1 METKEFSFYIAGFK
15 YHDGPSIIKCLDEG
29 DELFLIPEPNNPH
42 DPNAIRIYTYID
54 CQDFM
59 LGYVP
64 KNIAKDIDV
73 KKVTKAFISHVD
85 PSAEPWLM
93 VRVYVI
99 F

>member
-1 METKEFSFYIAGFK
+1 METKEFYIAGFK
-15 YHDGPSIIKCLDEG
+15 HNEGMSIINDLSRG
-29 DELFLIPEPNNPH
+29 DEILLVPEPENPY
-42 DPNAIRIYTYID
+42 DPNAIKIFVVLMD
-54 CQDFM
+54 EFM

-93 VRVYVI
+93 VRVFVI